1 MNATMVQM
9 MAAAE
14 PTGDGQG
21 NLMVGLVI
29 GVVAV
34 AAAIWW
40 FVHRYRAA
48 RRPAASR
55 AEHQMLREVH
65 SQRPEQKAMKD
76 HTDNRPLF
84 RGQL

>member
-34 AAAIWW
+34 VAAIWW
-40 FVHRYRAA
+40 VVHRYRAA

-55 AEHQMLREVH
+55 AEHEMLREVH
-65 SQRPEQKAMKD
+65 RERPEEKAVRARTAAKYL
-76 HTDNRPLF
+76 R
-84 RGQL
+84 RGGF